1 MPGSPSTS
9 RRRRSSSSNTSS
21 RNNNNNNIS
30 YPAPENNGNRG
41 TTKARLVIQGFPD
54 PLAGG
59 LVQQRSWS
67 GALARLGGGEVI
79 SQAYLVVVT
88 VVLGFLLGQRWFWS
102 FLYKALVS
110 VCRRTRELELRLH
123 TGRDT
128 FRPSDSS
135 GPPQSQQ
142 QRLQQFR
149 AECFRHKEER
159 IDRKWIDLV
168 FRYQEAKLHEPAVRV
183 QRSRWAALGRKT
195 EHHQWCKDFRLRTQ
209 DAARKRNT
217 RIVYTPKV

>member
-1 MPGSPSTS
+1 M
-9 RRRRSSSSNTSS
+9 
-21 RNNNNNNIS
+21 
-30 YPAPENNGNRG
+30 
-41 TTKARLVIQGFPD
+41 
-54 PLAGG
+54 
-59 LVQQRSWS
+59 
-67 GALARLGGGEVI
+67 ARLGGGEVI

-110 VCRRTRELELRLH
+110 VCRRTR
-123 TGRDT
+123 DT
-128 FRPSDSS
+128 FRPSVSS

-195 EHHQWCKDFRLRTQ
+195 EHHQWCKDFRLRTH